1 MSTFHPEYVVDAENR
16 KKAVVIPISE
26 WRQLMEEIDEL
37 EDIRAYDKAK
47 SGPSEPVDFE
57 EGVRRIQAG
66 EEE

>member
-26 WRQLMEEIDEL
+26 WRQLMEEINEL
-37 EDIRAYDKAK
+37 DDIRAYDKAK
-47 SGPSEPVDFE
+47 SGASDPVDFE
-57 EGVRRIQAG
+57 EAVRRIQAG